1 MLKKLLIATVAVVAG
16 LTVLSK
22 VTKISPL
29 LWWKDACCSV
39 RNMVPPETQLRQ
51 LNAEIG
57 NIDRDIKKNISRV
70 AGMENE
76 AEMLAKE
83 LDGQRDRLAH
93 LRADIQDLR
102 AGLEKPRAEKVAFRG
117 GRVKTS
123 ELTRRL
129 DRTVTEYTC
138 LKEKVKAREKLLEEK
153 KHTLEVAH
161 NRLTE
166 MKNEKEKLT
175 LLSARLASHLEAQ
188 RMQQMESQINF
199 DDSAIARCHE
209 LATDIQKRLDTADKE
224 DRLLSKYGFKDS
236 ATTAVQ
242 EKSADEVLR
251 AANKALQDEQEQADK
266 VAADKEE

>member
-29 LWWKDACCSV
+29 LWWKDACCAA

-70 AGMENE
+70 ASMENSVE
-76 AEMLAKE
+76 TLGKE
-83 LDGQRDRLAH
+83 LDGQRTRLTE
-93 LRADIQDLR
+93 LRSDIEELR
-102 AGLEKPRAEKVAFRG
+102 VGLEKPRAEKVAFH
-117 GRVKTS
+117 GRRAKTS

-129 DRTVTEYTC
+129 DRCVTEFTC
-138 LKEKVKAREKLLEEK
+138 LKERVKAREKLLEEK
-153 KHTLEVAH
+153 NRTLEVAKA
-161 NRLTE
+161 RLTE

-175 LLSARLASHLEAQ
+175 LVAARLASHLEAVK
-188 RMQQMESQINF
+188 MQQMESQINF
-199 DDSAIARCHE
+199 DNSAIERCHE
-209 LATDIQKRLDTADKE
+209 LAADIEARLNTADKE
-224 DRLLSKYGFKDS
+224 ARLLAKYGYKNSTS
-236 ATTAVQ
+236 AVAE
-242 EKSADEVLR
+242 EKSADDVLK
-251 AANKALQDEQEQADK
+251 AARKALQDEQQEK